1 MKPWVTLL
9 MGMASSWLIGL
20 PAWAGSVEYW
30 KFNVQDSRLDI
41 VTDQSVRPQ
50 VQLVANPTRLVIDL
64 PGIIHRGPTL
74 EKSVTSY
81 IRSVRLGRVDGN
93 TTRIVIELAAD
104 YQIRPWEVKIQGLA
118 PNRWT
123 AQLPTLL
130 TPAEYTLPADNIAI
144 AVPEPPP
151 VPVRPTRSRQAV
163 TVVIDPGHGGRD
175 PGAIGLRGQQEKV
188 IVLAIA
194 RAVARELEAQGI
206 NVVMTREDDRF
217 ISLKGRVVKAESV
230 KADIFVSIHA
240 NAIGRGRSHISGLET
255 YHYQSGASLAR
266 SIHRSI
272 LNRVAVRDRGVRRA
286 RFYVLRKTSMPSTL
300 VEVGFVTGAE
310 DNRKLANPQ
319 YRQRMA
325 EAIAAGIMNYLR

>member
-1 MKPWVTLL
+1 MKQWLTLLAAVGSIPLVTL
-9 MGMASSWLIGL
+9 S
-20 PAWAGSVEYW
+20 AWAGSLEYW
-30 KFNVQDSRLDI
+30 KFNVQDGRLDI
-41 VTDQSVRPQ
+41 ITDQAVRPQ

-64 PGIIHRGPTL
+64 PGIIHPGPTV
-74 EKSVTSY
+74 EKPVTSY
-81 IRSVRLGRVDGN
+81 IRAVRLGRVDGS
-93 TTRIVIELAAD
+93 TTRIVIELAGD
-104 YQIRPWEVKIQGLA
+104 YQMRPWEVKVQGLA

-123 AQLPTLL
+123 AHLPTLL
-130 TPAEYTLPADNIAI
+130 TPAEYTLPEAQVAI
-144 AVPEPPP
+144 AVPEPKPAPAVPP
-151 VPVRPTRSRQAV
+151 RSRRAL

-194 RAVARELEAQGI
+194 RAVARELEAQGV

-217 ISLKGRVVKAESV
+217 ISLKGRVVKAEAV
-230 KADIFVSIHA
+230 NATIFVSIHA
-240 NAIGRGRSHISGLET
+240 NAISRSRPDINGLET
-255 YHYQSGASLAR
+255 YHYSSGASLAR

-272 LNRVAVRDRGVRRA
+272 LNRVAIRDRGVRRA

-325 EAIAAGIMNYLR
+325 EAIATGIMNYLR